1 MLHQKSQGEIPHM
14 IATHASL
21 CYLSIVVLPRMPQ
34 HRSPLNGRFPC
45 SQIYMMKFHLRY
57 WRYCLWLEWGPAVV
71 TNKQVAILRKSFLW
85 QTFEAM
91 ACNEYKIGQ
100 DHDCESDACQHMK
113 DSWLDFHDCS
123 QCTRPFG
130 LGTQTCIQY
139 GHCSS
144 CQNKSIMVTDRE
156 SGHGMRW
163 SASCQRDWTMY
174 FIGHRDDQVFRHDTS
189 CSCCAASWFDTR
201 ELKSIV
207 EQLRPWCP
215 CLPRCVID
223 DLKYSFILCIFLLV

>member
-1 MLHQKSQGEIPHM
+1 MDVFPAVRYIWWNFICDIGAIVCDLSGVPRSLPTSKWPFWESLFYYKHLKQCHATSIRSVRTM
-14 IATHASL
+14 IVNLMHASIWKTRGWI
-21 CYLSIVVLPRMPQ
+21 SMIVPSVQ
-34 HRSPLNGRFPC
+34 GRSDL
-45 SQIYMMKFHLRY
+45 
-57 WRYCLWLEWGPAVV
+57 
-71 TNKQVAILRKSFLW
+71 
-85 QTFEAM
+85 
-91 ACNEYKIGQ
+91 
-100 DHDCESDACQHMK
+100 
-113 DSWLDFHDCS
+113 
-123 QCTRPFG
+123 G
-130 LGTQTCIQY
+130 LKTCIQY